1 MVTFGYAYPWD
12 VVGDP
17 SFASRVADLGLD
29 RVVLAAAYHSARAA
43 TPLHPSHQVVDART
57 AALYRPVRPLVWSG
71 RRLVPVTPDWVEGPD
86 SFGFAA
92 SALIAAGLS
101 VRAWIVLT
109 HSTRL
114 GQAFPDVAVRNCFG
128 DVYPYALCPAHAEVR
143 SYAATLAAEAVRD
156 VALDGISLEACGQL
170 GLGHLGHH
178 EKTAGAWTPE
188 AERLLSVCCC
198 TACCAAWRERGLDPP
213 LVTAALRRGVQGVS
227 PSEDLATA
235 LLATRH
241 ASADALRHEVLD
253 AVDLPVTLHGS
264 VDPWATGASPG
275 LTPTAAKEVE
285 GVLLPCWPTT
295 ASSAST
301 VEVARRTQPADVS
314 VGAYVTVLPP
324 ADPLLVGEH
333 VDRIRAAGAD
343 ELHLYHLGL
352 AGPVGQGLLADM
364 VSRFSS

>member
-17 SFASRVADLGLD
+17 SFAARVADLGLD
-29 RVVLAAAYHSARAA
+29 GVVLAAAYHSARAA
-43 TPLHPSHQVVDART
+43 TPLHPSHQVVDARH
-57 AALYRPVRPLVWSG
+57 AALYRSVRPEVWAG
-71 RRLVPVTPDWVEGPD
+71 RRLVPAAPDWVEGPD
-86 SFGFAA
+86 PFGTAV
-92 SALIAAGLS
+92 SALTAAGLS

-128 DVYPYALCPAHAEVR
+128 DVYPYALCPAQPEVR

-188 AERLLSVCCC
+188 TERLLSVCCC
-198 TACCAAWRERGLDPP
+198 TACAEAWRDRGLDPAE
-213 LVTAALRRGVQGVS
+213 VTAALRPGV
-227 PSEDLATA
+227 PLDEHLAAA

-264 VDPWATGASPG
+264 ADPWATGASPG
-275 LTPTAAKEVE
+275 LTPTAAEDVA

-295 ASSAST
+295 PSVAETVAATRRSLPAS
-301 VEVARRTQPADVS
+301 VS
-314 VGAYVTVLPP
+314 LGAYVTVLPP
-324 ADPLLVGEH
+324 AAAADVGDH
-333 VDRIRAAGAD
+333 VSRIRAAGAD

-352 AGPVGQGLLADM
+352 AGAAGQRLLAKL
-364 VSRFSS
+364 VA